1 MGNICVDNGAALP
14 QMVQV
19 LTNLES
25 GTMRRKI
32 FVAALAVLMG
42 VSVSG
47 EARQVRSEAANYM
60 EGVNMR

>member
-1 MGNICVDNGAALP
+1 
-14 QMVQV
+14 MVQV